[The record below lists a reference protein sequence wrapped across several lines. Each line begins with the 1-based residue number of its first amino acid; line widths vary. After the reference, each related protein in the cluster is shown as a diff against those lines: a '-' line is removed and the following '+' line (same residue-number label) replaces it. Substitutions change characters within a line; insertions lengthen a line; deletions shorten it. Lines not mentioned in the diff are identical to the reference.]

1 VSEELEDLLTAGERA
16 AFHGRPA
23 AGVNPLQQAVE
34 LAHAAGRDAEATA
47 AAWLLGVCL
56 AASGRYGSAL
66 SVLDGLAAHDP
77 QEADKRL
84 FCSLAAATVG
94 SIHRQLGRHADGQ
107 HWDNR
112 ALAMAG
118 SADEALFDAHIGLA
132 ADAVGLGDSPGAL
145 AEIAVAEQVADGR
158 TEWWRQRVRLDWVRA
173 EVALLQG
180 RPEEAARRAA
190 TAVSIA
196 ETSQA
201 PRHVAKGL
209 LFAGISFVQA
219 GDLDEATAVLR
230 RSASLAESLGSLPL
244 VWPSRAMLGALVE
257 ISAPEEAQKSIA
269 TARAAVRTISDD
281 LPPALAAEWTAR
293 ADVVALL
300 ED

>member
-1 VSEELEDLLTAGERA
+1 MSDDLAALLAAGERA

-34 LAHAAGRDAEATA
+34 LAHSSSRDAEATA

-66 SVLDGLAAHDP
+66 SVLDGLASHDP
-77 QEADKRL
+77 EEADKRL

-94 SIHRQLGRHADGQ
+94 SIHRQLGRHVDGQ
-107 HWDNR
+107 TWDNR
-112 ALAMAG
+112 ALAMAAA
-118 SADEALFDAHIGLA
+118 ADEAVFDARIGLA
-132 ADAVGLGDSPGAL
+132 ADAVGLGDSPSAL
-145 AEIAVAEQVADGR
+145 AEIAIAEQVAEGR
-158 TEWWRQRVRLDWVRA
+158 VDWWRQRVRLDWVRA

-190 TAVSIA
+190 SAVSMA
-196 ETSQA
+196 EAAQA

-209 LFAGISFVQA
+209 LFAGISFVQS
-219 GDLDEATAVLR
+219 GELDEAAAMLR
-230 RSASLAESLGSLPL
+230 RSASLAESLGALPL
-244 VWPSRAMLGALVE
+244 VWPSRALLGALIEV
-257 ISAPEEAQKSIA
+257 SGADEAQKSIA
-269 TARAAVRTISDD
+269 TARAAVRTISED
-281 LPPALAAEWTAR
+281 LPPVLAAEWTAR
-293 ADVVALL
+293 PDVVALL

>member
-1 VSEELEDLLTAGERA
+1 VPDQLAELLSAGERA

-34 LAHAAGRDAEATA
+34 VAHGSGRGAEATA

-77 QEADKRL
+77 EEADKRL
-84 FCSLAAATVG
+84 FCSLASATVG
-94 SIHRQLGRHADGQ
+94 SIHRQLGRHTDGQ
-107 HWDNR
+107 HWDTR
-112 ALAMAG
+112 ALELAG
-118 SADEALFDAHIGLA
+118 SADEALFDARIGLA
-132 ADAVGLGDSPGAL
+132 ADAVGLGDSPRAL
-145 AEIAVAEQVADGR
+145 AEIAVAERVAEGR
-158 TEWWRQRVRLDWVRA
+158 SEWWRQRVRLDWVRA

-190 TAVSIA
+190 TAVSVA
-196 ETSQA
+196 EASQA

-209 LFAGISFVQA
+209 LFAGIAFVQ
-219 GDLDEATAVLR
+219 GGELDEAASMLR
-230 RSASLAESLGSLPL
+230 RSSSLAEGLGALPL
-244 VWPSRAMLGALVE
+244 VWPARAMLGALLE
-257 ISAPEEAQKSIA
+257 MSAPEEAQKSMA
-269 TARAAVRTISDD
+269 TARAAVRTISED
-281 LPPALAAEWTAR
+281 LPPVLAAEWTAR
-293 ADVVALL
+293 PDVVALL